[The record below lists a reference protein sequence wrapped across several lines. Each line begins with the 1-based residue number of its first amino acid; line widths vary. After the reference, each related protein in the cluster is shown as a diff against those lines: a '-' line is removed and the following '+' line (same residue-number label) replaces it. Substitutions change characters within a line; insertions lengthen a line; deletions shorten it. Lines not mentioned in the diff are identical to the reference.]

1 MNLKN
6 FTRKEKT
13 YISLICIS
21 LIVIVSALIYRY
33 FLSDVTEVYWW
44 QPQWKYE
51 DEIRKINIYLAVFL
65 ALLAG
70 GATLIFATNRLTKE
84 DLVTKQGVGSFDEF
98 SKAKIGKASNWGYLI
113 YLPLLIVILLLV
125 FTNENFQTH
134 LFLGHNAEEHIHAA
148 LYNPSKA
155 TRTLNSALH
164 FERSDAKIDF
174 LNGMLFSTY
183 SLAFGVQLGKL
194 LTWLKYR

>member
-1 MNLKN
+1 MENYTSRTNIGKIAPMNLKN

-84 DLVTKQGVGSFDEF
+84 
-98 SKAKIGKASNWGYLI
+98 
-113 YLPLLIVILLLV
+113 
-125 FTNENFQTH
+125 
-134 LFLGHNAEEHIHAA
+134 
-148 LYNPSKA
+148 
-155 TRTLNSALH
+155 
-164 FERSDAKIDF
+164 
-174 LNGMLFSTY
+174 
-183 SLAFGVQLGKL
+183 
-194 LTWLKYR
+194 